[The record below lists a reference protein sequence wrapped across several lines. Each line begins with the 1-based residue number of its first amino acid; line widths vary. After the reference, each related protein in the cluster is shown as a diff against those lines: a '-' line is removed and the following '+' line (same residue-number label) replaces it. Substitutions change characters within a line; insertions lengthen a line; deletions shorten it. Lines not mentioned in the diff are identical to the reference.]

1 MPIRKGGAM
10 LKYILAASFIALP
23 ALSHA
28 QSAPRCGDRDILV
41 KRLAEKFV
49 EQQIAVGVTANGKMV
64 EVLASPKGGTWSIV
78 LTEPGGPSC
87 FVAAGAN
94 WVEVESRVAM
104 IEPAATSA
112 FSIP

>member
-1 MPIRKGGAM
+1 M
-10 LKYILAASFIALP
+10 LKYIIAASLIALP

-28 QSAPRCGDRDILV
+28 QSAPRCGDRSTLV

-49 EQQIAVGVTANGKMV
+49 EQQVAIGVTSNGKMV
-64 EVLASPKGGTWSIV
+64 EVLASPKGNTWSIV

-94 WVEVESRVAM
+94 WVNVETRVAVTDFGD
-104 IEPAATSA
+104 IPE

>member
-1 MPIRKGGAM
+1 M
-10 LKYILAASFIALP
+10 LKYLLAASFLALP
-23 ALSHA
+23 AVSHA
-28 QSAPRCGDRDILV
+28 QPAARCADRDILV

-49 EQQIAVGVTANGKMV
+49 EQQVAVGVTANGKMV
-64 EVLASPKGGTWSIV
+64 EVLASPTGGTWSIV

-94 WVEVESRVAM
+94 WVNVAERTAEGPFGK
-104 IEPAATSA
+104 IPE

>member
-10 LKYILAASFIALP
+10 LKYFIAASLIALP

-28 QSAPRCGDRDILV
+28 QSAQRCGDHDILV

-49 EQQIAVGVTANGKMV
+49 EQQVAIGVTANGKMV
-64 EVLASPKGGTWSIV
+64 EVLASPEGNTWSIV

-94 WVEVESRVAM
+94 WVEVESRLAM
-104 IEPAATSA
+104 TAFGEIPE

>member
-1 MPIRKGGAM
+1 M

-28 QSAPRCGDRDILV
+28 QAAPRCADRDVIV

-49 EQQIAVGVTANGKMV
+49 ERQVAVGVTANGKMV
-64 EVLASPKGGTWSIV
+64 EVLASPEGNTWSIV

-94 WVEVESRVAM
+94 WVAVAAKQTEVRPDVPSFTL
-104 IEPAATSA
+104 P
-112 FSIP
+112 